1 MPSYRTGL
9 VPAQPAGAWVIIR
22 DMTSVP
28 DRARVRLT
36 GISSRAYEH
45 PADRS
50 ALVALRK
57 LSGFDTL
64 LRKLFGLF
72 NERAFRLTYLAGAVR
87 VSERQFPHIY
97 ELVRDGSYILDLD
110 EVPEVYV
117 TQNPLVN
124 AMALGRDKPFIVITT
139 GMVNLYDPEELR
151 WVVGHELGHILS
163 GHVVYRTMLLI
174 LLRLAARVAFLPI
187 TLGLGAIIWGLEE
200 WFRKSELSC
209 DRAGLLAGQD
219 VDAARR
225 ALMKLAGGAQLSEL
239 NPDAFR
245 EQAHEYDAVPDLRDS
260 ILKILQL
267 QGNDAP
273 VRRGQ
278 VRRARLLGHA
288 RRVRAHPGRR
298 LHAPGHRQQRLG
310 RRGSQERG
318 QGLPGVVEPVPGPAD
333 RHLPRCRRR
342 RGAGRR
348 RPLRPAPKPP
358 PHRRQR
364 PDRQRR
370 RQLAEP
376 AETTANSRGAKLRDH
391 AAARGLG
398 PSGRAILRRGTAA
411 GRGAHRG
418 APGGRPPGLAP
429 LAENH
434 EIVAV
439 HDLALV
445 FLA

>member
-9 VPAQPAGAWVIIR
+9 MAAHLAGAGVTIR

-28 DRARVRLT
+28 DRARVRLP

-72 NERAFRLTYLAGAVR
+72 NERAFRLTYLASAVR
-87 VSERQFPHIY
+87 ASERQFPHIY

-163 GHVVYRTMLLI
+163 GHTVYRTMLVI
-174 LLRLAARVAFLPI
+174 LLQLASRVAFLPI
-187 TLGLGAIIWGLEE
+187 SLGLGAIIWGLEE

-267 QGNDAP
+267 QGNTHPFAV
-273 VRRGQ
+273 VRFADLDYWATHGEYERILGGDYPRRDTDSSASVGEEVRNAAKSYQDSWNRSQDPLIGIFRG
-278 VRRARLLGHA
+278 V
-288 RRVRAHPGRR
+288 
-298 LHAPGHRQQRLG
+298 
-310 RRGSQERG
+310 
-318 QGLPGVVEPVPGPAD
+318 
-333 RHLPRCRRR
+333 
-342 RGAGRR
+342 
-348 RPLRPAPKPP
+348 
-358 PHRRQR
+358 
-364 PDRQRR
+364 
-370 RQLAEP
+370 AE
-376 AETTANSRGAKLRDH
+376 G
-391 AAARGLG
+391 AARAGGGLFDRLQNRG
-398 PSGRAILRRGTAA
+398 PGNG
-411 GRGAHRG
+411 
-418 APGGRPPGLAP
+418 PGNGGGD
-429 LAENH
+429 N
-434 EIVAV
+434 
-439 HDLALV
+439 
-445 FLA
+445 

>member
-9 VPAQPAGAWVIIR
+9 IPAQPAGAWVIIR

-260 ILKILQL
+260 VLKILQL
-267 QGNDAP
+267 QGNTHPFAV
-273 VRRGQ
+273 VRFAELDYWATHGEYERILGGDYTRRDTDSSASVGEEVRNAAKAYQESWNRSQDPLIGIFRG
-278 VRRARLLGHA
+278 V
-288 RRVRAHPGRR
+288 
-298 LHAPGHRQQRLG
+298 
-310 RRGSQERG
+310 
-318 QGLPGVVEPVPGPAD
+318 
-333 RHLPRCRRR
+333 
-342 RGAGRR
+342 
-348 RPLRPAPKPP
+348 
-358 PHRRQR
+358 
-364 PDRQRR
+364 
-370 RQLAEP
+370 AE
-376 AETTANSRGAKLRDH
+376 G
-391 AAARGLG
+391 AARAGGGLFD
-398 PSGRAILRRGTAA
+398 RLQN
-411 GRGAHRG
+411 
-418 APGGRPPGLAP
+418 RPPTGGSGTG
-429 LAENH
+429 NGG
-434 EIVAV
+434 
-439 HDLALV
+439 DN
-445 FLA
+445 